1 MAALNRAMANILE
14 WIKLQL
20 NCSDESDAA
29 WEPYLKEDESSL
41 SLFQIE
47 CNKALQNALFHLD
60 EIKNSQRVEEDKNE
74 KYIIGAIPKSKIE
87 YRIYRDAA
95 QIGTFYYL
103 DRQAF
108 KTPEL
113 LIASFV
119 KMVKESTQTGEEYE

>member
-1 MAALNRAMANILE
+1 MAALNRAMAHILG

-29 WEPYLKEDESSL
+29 WEPYLKEDTNSL
-41 SLFQIE
+41 SLFQNI
-47 CNKALQNALFHLD
+47 CNKELQNALFHLD
-60 EIKNSQRVEEDKNE
+60 EIKSKQRVEKDENE
-74 KYIIGAIPKSKIE
+74 TYIIGVTPKSKVE

-119 KMVKESTQTGEEYE
+119 RMVKESTQTGEEY

>member
-1 MAALNRAMANILE
+1 MAALNKAMAHILE
-14 WIKLQL
+14 WVKQQL

-29 WEPYLKEDESSL
+29 WKPYLIEDENSL
-41 SLFQIE
+41 TLFQND

-60 EIKNSQRVEEDKNE
+60 EIKFNQRIEEDKGE
-74 KYIIGAIPKSKIE
+74 KLIIGVIPKSKVE

-95 QIGTFYYL
+95 QIGTYYYL
-103 DRQAF
+103 ERQAF